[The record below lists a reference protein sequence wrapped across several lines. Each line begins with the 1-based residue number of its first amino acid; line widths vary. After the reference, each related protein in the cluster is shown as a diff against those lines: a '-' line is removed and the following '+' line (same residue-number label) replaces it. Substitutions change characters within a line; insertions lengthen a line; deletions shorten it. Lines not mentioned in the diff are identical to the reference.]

1 MVSFDKNKRVKEKMR
16 RQRVIYKMRKQ
27 QMVNQTVWAE
37 YLKLASVNWS
47 DSVFAISTKHE
58 VQG

>member
-37 YLKLASVNWS
+37 YLKFRN
-47 DSVFAISTKHE
+47 FREYQTKRQYE
-58 VQG
+58 RGGEIK